1 MSRLREED
9 RKLRSDYDELQLQYD
24 DEVYSGGAWKKD
36 REQLEAEITNAYDS
50 SAAAPAEQQ
59 SQIVTLH
66 SQVRELQDVLEDTG
80 AKRVML

>member
-36 REQLEAEITNAYDS
+36 GERLEAKIADITNAYES
-50 SAAAPAEQQ
+50 SAAARAEQQ
-59 SQIVTLH
+59 S
-66 SQVRELQDVLEDTG
+66 
-80 AKRVML
+80 